1 MLSPLDASRDQ
12 LTGSALKVLKE
23 NAVHNRSGLPP
34 FRLPQVAQ
42 KIVAGLIAYTVD
54 KDETAG
60 RALGQ
65 VLAHQGLGMRSLVA
79 VGRVIMKEILARPP
93 EPEGGELAYS
103 AHVYLTLL
111 TEALAAGEIGE
122 FSRQRDEMQIALE
135 RSIHNRELEL
145 RKLIQDLS
153 TPIMPVH
160 NRVLVL
166 PLVGEIDDERAQ
178 KINEKLLQAVS
189 QRQARTVIIDITGVP
204 SVDMAVASALMGA
217 ARAVQLL
224 GARVVLVGIRPE
236 VARTLTQLDIAIE
249 GVRTL
254 ANLQRGIEYALE
266 LQGLA
271 VREALPR
278 GRARFSHNRKRS
290 NEN

>member
-1 MLSPLDASRDQ
+1 
-12 LTGSALKVLKE
+12 VE
-23 NAVHNRSGLPP
+23 V
-34 FRLPQVAQ
+34 
-42 KIVAGLIAYTVD
+42 
-54 KDETAG
+54 
-60 RALGQ
+60 
-65 VLAHQGLGMRSLVA
+65 
-79 VGRVIMKEILARPP
+79 
-93 EPEGGELAYS
+93 AYS

-122 FSRQRDEMQIALE
+122 LSRQRDEMQIALE
-135 RSIHNRELEL
+135 RSIRSRELEL

-166 PLVGEIDDERAQ
+166 PLVGDIDDERAQ
-178 KINEKLLQAVS
+178 KINEKLLHAVS

-224 GARVVLVGIRPE
+224 GARVVLVGISPE

-254 ANLQRGIEYALE
+254 ANLQRGIEFALE

-278 GRARFSHNRKRS
+278 GRARPRNDNGKRP
-290 NEN
+290 

>member
-1 MLSPLDASRDQ
+1 MLSLFDASRDQ

-42 KIVAGLIAYTVD
+42 KIVAGLIAYAAD
-54 KDETAG
+54 LDDAAA

-65 VLAHQGLGMRSLVA
+65 ILAHQGLGMRSLVA
-79 VGRVIMKEILARPP
+79 VGQALMKEILARTS
-93 EPEGGELAYS
+93 EPASGEAMLHAHTYLAL
-103 AHVYLTLL
+103 V
-111 TEALAAGEIGE
+111 TEAMAAGEIGE
-122 FSRQRDEMQIALE
+122 FSRQRDEMQVALE
-135 RSIHNRELEL
+135 RSIRSRELEL

-153 TPIMPVH
+153 TPVMPVH
-160 NRVLVL
+160 NRILVL

-178 KINEKLLQAVS
+178 KINETLLRAVA

-217 ARAVQLL
+217 AQSVQLL
-224 GARVVLVGIRPE
+224 GARVVVVGVSPG
-236 VARTLTQLDIAIE
+236 VAQTLTQLDIALE
-249 GVRTL
+249 GVRTR
-254 ANLQRGIEYALE
+254 ANLQRGIEHALE

-271 VREALPR
+271 VHKVQPR
-278 GRARFSHNRKRS
+278 RRARPSPGREKKL
-290 NEN
+290 